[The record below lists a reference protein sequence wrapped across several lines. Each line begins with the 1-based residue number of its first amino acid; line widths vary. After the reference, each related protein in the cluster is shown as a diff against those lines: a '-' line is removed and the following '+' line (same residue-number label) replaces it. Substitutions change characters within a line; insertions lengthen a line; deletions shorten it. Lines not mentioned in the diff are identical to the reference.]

1 MGVATMANK
10 RTLFVRFVDCDKRFK
25 AHSRLIP
32 TDWIRLRVAQMPRS
46 QDLMIFVVT
55 TDGQTDG
62 LLYPRAC
69 ARGNETGKELIPSIT
84 LSRCALQ

>member
-1 MGVATMANK
+1 MIQST
-10 RTLFVRFVDCDKRFK
+10 FK
-25 AHSRLIP
+25 PVLRSLIP
-32 TDWIRLRVAQMPRS
+32 TDWICLRVAQMPRS

-69 ARGNETGKELIPSIT
+69 ARGNNTEPGL
-84 LSRCALQ
+84 